1 MGEGDEEANK
11 KEFAV
16 IAEATGLDVE
26 QIDSLKKG
34 FEGFDKEGG
43 GTISQT
49 SMQMILKSMGVK
61 VDKDDMESHCSD
73 VDEEA
78 TGKFSFHMFCQVAAR
93 FMIEVRLLYL
103 ERSFNKY
110 ILIEYFLKDDE
121 EQMKEELKEAFRIY
135 DKENQG
141 FITNEVLKE
150 ILREI
155 DPTLTEDDLEGIIE
169 EVDEDGSGTMDF
181 DEFQEMMMG

>member
-1 MGEGDEEANK
+1 MGSNKVDSEMGEDGEERPADFDQIV
-11 KEFAV
+11 E
-16 IAEATGLDVE
+16 ITGLDPE

-34 FEGFDKEGG
+34 FDGFDKEGG
-43 GTISQT
+43 TINQT
-49 SMQMILKSMGVK
+49 TMMMILKSMGVDVNK
-61 VDKDDMESHCSD
+61 VDMENYSSE
-73 VDEEA
+73 VDEQE
-78 TGKFSFHMFCQVAAR
+78 TGKFGFSMFCQVAGK
-93 FMIEVRLLYL
+93 FMIE
-103 ERSFNKY
+103 
-110 ILIEYFLKDDE
+110 DDE

-141 FITNEVLKE
+141 FITNDILKE

-155 DPTLTEDDLEGIIE
+155 DSTLTEEDLEGIIE

>member
-1 MGEGDEEANK
+1 MGEGDEEANNA
-11 KEFAV
+11 EFRV

-61 VDKDDMESHCSD
+61 VDKDDMESHCAD

-78 TGKFSFHMFCQVAAR
+78 TGKFSFSMFCQVAAR
-93 FMIEVRLLYL
+93 FMIEVNNFIFPFHFFFLPFI
-103 ERSFNKY
+103 SF
-110 ILIEYFLKDDE
+110 
-121 EQMKEELKEAFRIY
+121 
-135 DKENQG
+135 
-141 FITNEVLKE
+141 
-150 ILREI
+150 
-155 DPTLTEDDLEGIIE
+155 P
-169 EVDEDGSGTMDF
+169 SGR
-181 DEFQEMMMG
+181 

>member
-61 VDKDDMESHCSD
+61 MEKDDMDSYSAE
-73 VDEEA
+73 VDEKA
-78 TGKFSFHMFCQVAAR
+78 SGKFSFGMFCSIAAR
-93 FMIEVRLLYL
+93 FMIE
-103 ERSFNKY
+103 
-110 ILIEYFLKDDE
+110 DDE

-141 FITNEVLKE
+141 FITNEILKVSIISLLSKLKNKNQE

-155 DPTLTEDDLEGIIE
+155 DSTLTEEDLEGIIE

>member
-61 VDKDDMESHCSD
+61 VDKDDMENHCSD

-93 FMIEVRLLYL
+93 FMIEVKIFFLL
-103 ERSFNKY
+103 FY
-110 ILIEYFLKDDE
+110 ICNQHFYFIG
-121 EQMKEELKEAFRIY
+121 R
-135 DKENQG
+135 
-141 FITNEVLKE
+141 
-150 ILREI
+150 
-155 DPTLTEDDLEGIIE
+155 
-169 EVDEDGSGTMDF
+169 
-181 DEFQEMMMG
+181 

>member
-1 MGEGDEEANK
+1 M
-11 KEFAV
+11 FAA
-16 IAEATGLDVE
+16 IAESSGLDVE
-26 QIDSLKKG
+26 QIEGLKKG

-61 VDKDDMESHCSD
+61 VDKDDMENHCAD

-93 FMIEVRLLYL
+93 FMIE
-103 ERSFNKY
+103 
-110 ILIEYFLKDDE
+110 DDV
-121 EQMKEELKEAFRIY
+121 EELKEAFRIY

-181 DEFQEMMMG
+181 